1 MGKWCSEATCMFPFF
16 YMSILYGCE
25 YGLPK
30 HFISLIE
37 SFVNAWGFPKAYVK
51 MTMLRS
57 KDFYLISLAQ
67 YIQERK

>member
-16 YMSILYGCE
+16 YISIRYGRE

-37 SFVNAWGFPKAYVK
+37 SFVNAQGFPKAYVK

-67 YIQERK
+67 CFQEQQ